1 MNYTENH
8 HLPQWDSTDRVL
20 RNDFNDAMTTIDTAL
35 TACGN
40 CTVVFGTYTGN
51 GSISQSPVLQ
61 FDSTPVAL
69 FLSGGGYSLWMLSG
83 SGAWTFAN
91 NNGLSTPIGSKWEN
105 HSVYWWYAGNEH
117 TAAQMMNEQDT
128 VYKYL
133 ALLQS

>member
-91 NNGLSTPIGSKWEN
+91 NNGL
-105 HSVYWWYAGNEH
+105 
-117 TAAQMMNEQDT
+117 
-128 VYKYL
+128 
-133 ALLQS
+133 